1 MEDNRFEALKYT
13 ELFGANSVLDTDTS
27 VHLTLIQATFIL
39 VKEIVRQKSF
49 RWNKMIQMSNS
60 CLFIKCEIRF
70 LDLFDQVETALP
82 APV

>member
-1 MEDNRFEALKYT
+1 MVYNRFEALKYMG
-13 ELFGANSVLDTDTS
+13 LFGANSFLDTDTS